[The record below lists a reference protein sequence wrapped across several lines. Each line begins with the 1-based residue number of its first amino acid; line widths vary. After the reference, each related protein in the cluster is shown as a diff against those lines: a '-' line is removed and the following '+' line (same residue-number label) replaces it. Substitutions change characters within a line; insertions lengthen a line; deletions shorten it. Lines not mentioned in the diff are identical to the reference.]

1 MILPRFSASASRISP
16 PPCRA
21 QYAGFDAA
29 GKGAG
34 PAHGG
39 AAMATLSSRASKLGL
54 RGGEM
59 SSWSSWQKF
68 YYAWGIAAGAL
79 ALTILVVLIVPIAI
93 PYAAAIL
100 VPVLAVAAVYGVFFV
115 RCPKCG
121 VRLTET
127 VLSHGLPQESC
138 PICLYDLKTQET
150 KPAGR

>member
-1 MILPRFSASASRISP
+1 
-16 PPCRA
+16 
-21 QYAGFDAA
+21 
-29 GKGAG
+29 
-34 PAHGG
+34 
-39 AAMATLSSRASKLGL
+39 
-54 RGGEM
+54 M
-59 SSWSSWQKF
+59 SGWSSWQKF

-115 RCPKCG
+115 RCPTCG